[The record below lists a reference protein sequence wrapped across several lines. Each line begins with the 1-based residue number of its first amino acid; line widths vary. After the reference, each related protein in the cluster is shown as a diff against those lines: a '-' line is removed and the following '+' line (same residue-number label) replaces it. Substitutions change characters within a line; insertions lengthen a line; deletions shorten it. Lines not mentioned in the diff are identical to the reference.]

1 MDDKKFDALTR
12 SLAGGASR
20 RGVLKGLFGG
30 MAGSAAAAAGLRRA
44 SAQDE
49 PPVEGAQD
57 GTETVDTAVCPAEN
71 TCGGNCCE
79 SGQICWRASSAS
91 LVTAARMSGA
101 KDAVFARNTSVATLT
116 AVITTTATAAAFVT
130 KASAGVTVQITSAA
144 KMARAAI
151 SAP

>member
-20 RGVLKGLFGG
+20 QGVLKGLFGG

-49 PPVEGAQD
+49 PPVEGGARRNWRPS
-57 GTETVDTAVCPAEN
+57 TLLSARLKTPAEATVAN
-71 TCGGNCCE
+71 PDR
-79 SGQICWRASSAS
+79 SVAASSAS

-116 AVITTTATAAAFVT
+116 AVITTTATAAAL
-130 KASAGVTVQITSAA
+130 
-144 KMARAAI
+144 
-151 SAP
+151 